1 MSRISAKTIIA
12 IGLAALAGSAGGYWL
27 AQEQSHSVMPH
38 ASAQTGAAPS
48 TRKVL
53 YWYDPMVPQHK
64 FDKPGKSP
72 FMDMQL
78 VPRYAD
84 ESGDAASI
92 SIDPSVT
99 QNLGV
104 RLATVTWGELAS
116 RVEAVGVLGYNA
128 RDVALVQARAA
139 GFVERVYRLAP
150 GDVLEKGAPLVDLLI
165 PEWAAA
171 QEEFLALRRVG
182 EPALLEGA
190 RQRLRLAGMPADV
203 IRQLER
209 SSKVRTQLTIH
220 TPIGGVLQDLAVRE
234 GMSISAGAPLASING
249 LQSVW
254 LEVAVPEAQ
263 GRAIRVGQN
272 ASARLS
278 ALGGEAIEGS
288 VTAVLPEATAASRT
302 LRVRIELP
310 NPDGI
315 LRPGLTASV
324 TLADAGTEPVLL
336 IPSEAV
342 IRTGKRALVMVAEPG
357 GRYRPVEVRLGA
369 DSGSRTAILQGL
381 EEGQQVVASGQFL
394 IDSEASLRGL
404 TAATLEVPKPAL
416 DASSAAPAL
425 HASEGRIVELDEQ
438 SAKISHGPFHTLG
451 MPGMTMRFAV
461 ANPHLLHDVAV
472 EDRVDFAVRET
483 SSGLVIERL
492 QKQEQQQ

>member
-1 MSRISAKTIIA
+1 MSRPSAKTITMA
-12 IGLAALAGSAGGYWL
+12 VLAAVLGLVGGYWL
-27 AQEQSHSVMPH
+27 AQAKSNPLLTEAAAKPG
-38 ASAQTGAAPS
+38 ASQAE
-48 TRKVL
+48 RKVL

-84 ESGDAASI
+84 EGGDAASI
-92 SIDPSVT
+92 SIDPGVT

-104 RLATVTWGELAS
+104 RLATVSRGELAS
-116 RVEAVGVLGYNA
+116 RIEAVGVLGYNA
-128 RDVALVQARAA
+128 RDVAQVQARAA

-150 GDVLEKGAPLVDLLI
+150 GDIVEKGAPLVDLLT

-190 RQRLRLAGMPADV
+190 RQRLRLAGIPADV

-209 SSKVRTQLTIH
+209 SGKIRGQLTIH
-220 TPIGGVLQDLAVRE
+220 MPIGGVLQDLVVRE
-234 GMSISAGAPLASING
+234 GMSVSAGAPLASING

-263 GRAIRVGQN
+263 GRAIRVGQD
-272 ASARLS
+272 ASARLP
-278 ALGGEAIEGS
+278 ALDGEAIKGS

-310 NPDGI
+310 NPDGV

-324 TLADAGTEPVLL
+324 TLADAGAEPVLL

-342 IRTGKRALVMVAEPG
+342 IRTGKRALVMIAEPG
-357 GRYRPVEVRLGA
+357 GRYRPVEVRPGA
-369 DSGSRTAILQGL
+369 DSGSRTAILHGL

-394 IDSEASLRGL
+394 IDSEASLRGI
-404 TAATLEVPKPAL
+404 TAAAIE
-416 DASSAAPAL
+416 DAQPGPGHADMNPAL
-425 HASEGRIVELDEQ
+425 HESDGRIIELDEQ
-438 SAKISHGPFHTLG
+438 WVKIAHGPFHTLG
-451 MPGMTMRFAV
+451 MPGMTMRFAI
-461 ANPHLLHDVAV
+461 ANPHLLHGMA
-472 EDRVDFAVRET
+472 EHDRVSFAVRET
-483 SSGLVIERL
+483 ASGLVIERL
-492 QKQEQQQ
+492 HKQEQQP